1 MGVTVSDVQQIYAGA
16 GVENRRSG
24 LFERNLDGDPASY
37 HFTGYGVVT
46 AFEAAAARTGLAFPG
61 ATVAIEGFGQVG
73 VGVARYAT
81 ELGAKVVAIST
92 VRGAV
97 YDPGGLDI
105 PWFLEARRTCG
116 DDCVNEYEHG
126 EKLPSSDIYF
136 LPVDVLVPGARP
148 YVITPDNVERIRAKL
163 VVSGGNISV
172 TREADEMLFRRGIIS
187 VPDFI
192 ANSGGMIASLVD
204 FHGGT
209 PDQAFNAIKKRISPR
224 TLEVLA
230 EADKSDLTPYAVATA
245 RVKQS
250 IREQRNKPRRSF
262 ADTLAQIKDMLEI

>member
-1 MGVTVSDVQQIYAGA
+1 
-16 GVENRRSG
+16 
-24 LFERNLDGDPASY
+24 
-37 HFTGYGVVT
+37 
-46 AFEAAAARTGLAFPG
+46 
-61 ATVAIEGFGQVG
+61 
-73 VGVARYAT
+73 
-81 ELGAKVVAIST
+81 
-92 VRGAV
+92 
-97 YDPGGLDI
+97 
-105 PWFLEARRTCG
+105 
-116 DDCVNEYEHG
+116 
-126 EKLPSSDIYF
+126 
-136 LPVDVLVPGARP
+136 
-148 YVITPDNVERIRAKL
+148 
-163 VVSGGNISV
+163 
-172 TREADEMLFRRGIIS
+172 MLFRRGIIS